1 MISERKLPAIL
12 GFLDFVVAQRAALGA
27 EDWAAK
33 FGRVH
38 PRITQQVLPSFSEE
52 VIAAA
57 QASLQADPQLTYL
70 PPEATQ

>member
-1 MISERKLPAIL
+1 MISESKLPAIL
-12 GFLDFVVAQRAALGA
+12 GFLDFIVAQRAALGA

-33 FGRVH
+33 FGHVH
-38 PRITQQVLPSFSEE
+38 ARITQQVLPLFSEE

-57 QASLQADPQLTYL
+57 EASLQADPEPTYL